1 MIFPQ
6 VSDILDIGI
15 VILDRD
21 LKVFTWNRWMERHSG
36 IAAERIIGQ
45 PLFDFFPEL
54 DNPRFLRSC
63 RCVVGLGNLY
73 FFSQKLHHYLF
84 PFKPVS
90 TLDKR
95 FPFMQQSCNMGPIR
109 DENGAIAYICITVR
123 DVTDIAV
130 YEQRLIEMNM
140 KDGLTG
146 IYNRRFLNTRLR
158 EEINRTRRYRNALSL
173 LMFDLD
179 HFKVVNDTYGHL
191 FGDYIL
197 QAVTALIGRL
207 IRSTDVLVR
216 YGGEEFCCN
225 LPETDLNRAAV
236 IAERCRRTVEE
247 NLFHSQGIAVHIT
260 ISMGVAQVADEIDTP
275 EKLIDQADQ
284 ALYAAKKGGR
294 NRVILSGTPVENRS
308 APDKVPA

>member
-1 MIFPQ
+1 MIFSQ

-21 LKVFTWNRWMERHSG
+21 LNVFKWNRWMERHSG
-36 IAAERIIGQ
+36 IAADQIIGR

-84 PFKPVS
+84 PFNPVS

-109 DENGAIAYICITVR
+109 DENGEILYICITVR

-158 EEINRTRRYRNALSL
+158 KEIDRTRRYRNALSL
-173 LMFDLD
+173 VMFDLD

-197 QAVTALIGRL
+197 QALTALIGNL

-216 YGGEEFCCN
+216 YGGEEFCCI
-225 LPETDLNRAAV
+225 LPDTDLNQAAV
-236 IAERCRRTVEE
+236 IAERCRRVVEE
-247 NLFHSQGIAVHIT
+247 NLFHSQKITVRIT
-260 ISMGVAQVADEIDTP
+260 ISVGIAQVIEAIDTP
-275 EKLIDQADQ
+275 EKLIGQADQ
-284 ALYAAKKGGR
+284 ALYAAKKSGR
-294 NRVILSGTPVENRS
+294 NRVVLAGTPEANDVG
-308 APDKVPA
+308 PDKVPA

>member
-1 MIFPQ
+1 MIFSQ
-6 VSDILDIGI
+6 VFDILDLGI

-21 LKVFTWNRWMERHSG
+21 LQVFKWNSWMERHSG
-36 IAAERIIGQ
+36 VTADQIIGR

-63 RCVVGLGNLY
+63 RCVIGLGNLY
-73 FFSQKLHHYLF
+73 FFSQKLHRYLF

-95 FPFMQQSCNMGPIR
+95 FTLMQQSCNMGPIR
-109 DENGAIAYICITVR
+109 DEDGISYICITVR
-123 DVTDIAV
+123 DVTDIAI

-146 IYNRRFLNTRLR
+146 IYNRRFLSTRLK
-158 EEINRTRRYRNALSL
+158 EEADRFRRYQKSLSL
-173 LMFDLD
+173 IMFDLD

-197 QAVTALIGRL
+197 QAVTALVGNL
-207 IRSTDVLVR
+207 IRNTDILAR
-216 YGGEEFCCN
+216 YGGEEFCCV
-225 LPETDLNRAAV
+225 LTETDLDKAAV
-236 IAERCRRTVEE
+236 TAERCRQTVEK
-247 NLFHSQGIAVHIT
+247 NLFHSQGITARIT
-260 ISMGVAQVADEIDTP
+260 ISVGIAQMGEEIDTP

-284 ALYAAKKGGR
+284 ALYTAKKSGR
-294 NRVILSGTPVENRS
+294 NRVVF
-308 APDKVPA
+308 AHVPRATEVVGDQASS